1 MMAGLDSLYHNDL
14 GDAAEQG
21 SYSSFSSPG
30 GTSSLRHRRLD
41 EPFHSSAHASLEDN
55 IESVGQNA
63 GDRIQPIQQ
72 VSSSKKPYHF
82 SRSYIACNTQD
93 TKNIVTFSFR
103 SKQTSQ
109 RIHEVPSQMWVINMR
124 ISH

>member
-14 GDAAEQG
+14 GDAVDQG

-72 VSSSKKPYHF
+72 VSSSQKLYHF
-82 SRSYIACNTQD
+82 CRSYITCNTQD
-93 TKNIVTFSFR
+93 TKYCNVFLLGQNRPPRDFTR
-103 SKQTSQ
+103 YRLKCG
-109 RIHEVPSQMWVINMR
+109 
-124 ISH
+124 

>member
-55 IESVGQNA
+55 IETVDQNA
-63 GDRIQPIQQ
+63 GDRIHPIQQ
-72 VSSSKKPYHF
+72 VSSSQKPYHF
-82 SRSYIACNTQD
+82 CRSLARFLCIYSICPETRYQ
-93 TKNIVTFSFR
+93 I
-103 SKQTSQ
+103 
-109 RIHEVPSQMWVINMR
+109 M
-124 ISH
+124 

>member
-72 VSSSKKPYHF
+72 VSGSKNHIIFPAVC
-82 SRSYIACNTQD
+82 YIACNTQD
-93 TKNIVTFSFR
+93 TKNIVTFYF
-103 SKQTSQ
+103 
-109 RIHEVPSQMWVINMR
+109 
-124 ISH
+124 